1 MVFRSERDRLRD
13 EIKVLTKELRETRN
27 GLDEVYDSIDD
38 LVGETNDFDVFV
50 FALRTASPEKTT
62 VANSAD
68 DVFDTLQE
76 CIQIIRYD

>member
-38 LVGETNDFDVFV
+38 LVGETNNFDDFV
-50 FALRTASPEKTT
+50 FALRNASPEETT

-76 CIQIIRYD
+76 CIEMIRYD